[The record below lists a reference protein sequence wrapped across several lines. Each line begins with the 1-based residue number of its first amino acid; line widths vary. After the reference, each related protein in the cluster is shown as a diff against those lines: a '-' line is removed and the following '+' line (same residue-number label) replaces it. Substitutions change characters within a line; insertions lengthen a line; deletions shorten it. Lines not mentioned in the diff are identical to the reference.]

1 VCPRLER
8 IVLLSTRNP
17 SQENTQRLL
26 LSRQKV
32 IVVLNLERNAL
43 GRSSVERRRRRE
55 DLGRLDRN
63 RKKRMSNREW
73 KNPRHG
79 DARIAKMKDGRT
91 HLAHKAEHA
100 VDLDTGAVVTV
111 TLQGAD
117 QGDTTTV
124 DETLSQAGTAVAE
137 LVEREAE
144 LRPDDKPT
152 VNVNGIEELVTDK
165 GYHSGTVVQQLKS
178 YEVRSYIPEKE
189 QKGRCN
195 WRAKPR
201 NNRRYITSRL
211 CSCLG
216 GRAPSR

>member
-73 KNPRHG
+73 KNPWHG

-111 TLQGAD
+111 TLQ
-117 QGDTTTV
+117 
-124 DETLSQAGTAVAE
+124 
-137 LVEREAE
+137 
-144 LRPDDKPT
+144 
-152 VNVNGIEELVTDK
+152 
-165 GYHSGTVVQQLKS
+165 
-178 YEVRSYIPEKE
+178 
-189 QKGRCN
+189 
-195 WRAKPR
+195 
-201 NNRRYITSRL
+201 RR
-211 CSCLG
+211 
-216 GRAPSR
+216 